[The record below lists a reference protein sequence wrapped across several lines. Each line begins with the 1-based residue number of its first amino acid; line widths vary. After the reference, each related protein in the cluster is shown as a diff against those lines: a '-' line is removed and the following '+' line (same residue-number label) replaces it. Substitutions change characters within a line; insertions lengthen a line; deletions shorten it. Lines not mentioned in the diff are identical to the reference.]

1 MTINTKGTPGS
12 VPSTE
17 QDEVSHPISN
27 LNNST
32 PPQDLALVLSLQ
44 HYVML
49 KNSAISDDVIRERGY
64 RTIYNASD
72 LAGYNI
78 PAAQRCAP
86 CLLLP
91 LHTTDGQ
98 IAFHVLRPDS
108 PRMLE
113 DRKGNRKIIK
123 YETPKGESIRLDCS
137 PRCRAQLGDPSV
149 PLWITEGQKK
159 ADALASAGQ
168 CAIALLGVW
177 NYITKKID
185 KKGRV
190 KFDVDWECIEVK
202 GRIVYIVFDSD
213 VMTKPQVREALDHLT
228 EKLQRK
234 GAQVSPITLLPMIGK
249 GKMGVDDW
257 LAAGRTIKEIEELKD
272 SLPVQAKAPPDD
284 FTLLDE
290 APPVI
295 ARPLALIKGQAYAA
309 AWLYGQRLMR
319 HRKDSKGNV
328 TLLATPELK
337 GERNRFIVRS
347 DGMIFG
353 DDGLNARGVLPLS
366 QLGFDLALP
375 DAPITQVDKLW
386 SKHGVSKYCEGA
398 RPDPC
403 DVFSRMVDVIDSF
416 VDFETS
422 IADQKTMCEIIAC
435 YCLSTWMIE
444 SSSVAGYLWAWG
456 ESGCGKTQLLLTIC
470 ELSHLGTSVT
480 SNLSS
485 ATARDLCELGA
496 VIGFDDAEKLSDPKK
511 TDPDVQAL
519 LLSSNRRGA
528 SVPLKEQSSDG
539 KWTTRLVNA
548 FSPKIFSA
556 ISQPFETLSNRAIVV
571 PLTRTDDRK
580 RANSD
585 PLEARQWAHD
595 RRTLIDDLWALAL
608 AHLAE
613 IVNYDSQVGER
624 SKLIARDLQP
634 FRGLLSI
641 AAWLDDRGVNGLWER
656 MESFA
661 STRYQNERGDL
672 ERANHTKVL
681 ATALIELAAQEP
693 DNEEWRFTT
702 QTITEKINALIET
715 GELDMSEQKKESVG
729 RKIKKMRLE
738 SDKSARPR
746 AWKLTL
752 ARVNRLAKAYQV
764 TLPESLKKR
773 NDEKLTIYTPHP
785 DHLDHL
791 AKVDHLEGEKLP
803 DDPDIPDDPD
813 TGRLSNH
820 RILQKKCSYCG
831 HTDFWQRAD
840 GELVCESCHPNPVKT
855 SE

>member
-1 MTINTKGTPGS
+1 MTTDNITI
-12 VPSTE
+12 PS
-17 QDEVSHPISN
+17 
-27 LNNST
+27 
-32 PPQDLALVLSLQ
+32 DLAEVLSPK
-44 HYVML
+44 HYKML
-49 KNSAISDDVIRERGY
+49 HIESAISDEVIRERGY

-78 PAAQRCAP
+78 PAAQRRAP

-91 LHTTDGQ
+91 LHTTEGQ
-98 IAFHVLRPDS
+98 TPFYILRPDD
-108 PRMLE
+108 PRVFE
-113 DRKGNRKIIK
+113 DKKGNRKIIK
-123 YETPKGESIRLDCS
+123 YETPKGESIRLDCP
-137 PRCRAQLGDPSV
+137 PRCKEQLGDPSV

-177 NYITKKID
+177 NYITKRID
-185 KKGRV
+185 KRGRV
-190 KFDVDWECIEVK
+190 KFDVDWEVIELK
-202 GRIVYIVFDSD
+202 DRIVYIVFDSD
-213 VMTKPQVREALDHLT
+213 VMTKPEVRQALDRLI

-249 GKMGVDDW
+249 GKMGVDDY
-257 LAAGRTIKEIEELKD
+257 LAAGHTIQEIEALKD
-272 SLPVQAKAPPDD
+272 SIPVQAKAPPDE
-284 FTLLDE
+284 FILLDE

-295 ARPLALIKGQAYAA
+295 ARPLTLIKGQAYAA
-309 AWLYGQRLMR
+309 AWLYGTRLMR
-319 HRKDSKGNV
+319 YRKDSKGNV

-347 DGMIFG
+347 DGAIFG
-353 DDGLNARGVLPLS
+353 NDNINARGVLPIS
-366 QLGFDLALP
+366 QLGIDIALP
-375 DAPITQVDKLW
+375 DAPLTQADKLW
-386 SKHGVSKYCEGA
+386 SKPGVTKYRKGA
-398 RPDPC
+398 RPDPH
-403 DVFSRMVDVIDSF
+403 DVFKRMVDVIDSF

-422 IADQKTMCEIIAC
+422 IADQKTMCEVIAC

-496 VIGFDDAEKLSDPKK
+496 VIGFDDAEKLNDPKK
-511 TDPDVQAL
+511 TDLDVQAL

-528 SVPLKEQSSDG
+528 SVPLKEQSPDG

-556 ISQPFETLSNRAIVV
+556 ISQPFETLSNRAIVI

-585 PLEARQWAHD
+585 PLEARHWAHD
-595 RRTLIDDLWALAL
+595 RRTLIDDIWSLAL

-624 SKLIARDLQP
+624 SRLIARDLQP
-634 FRGLLSI
+634 FRGLLAI

-681 ATALIELAAQEP
+681 ATALIELAAQES

-702 QTITEKINALIET
+702 QTITEKINALIST

-738 SDKSARPR
+738 NDKSARPR
-746 AWKLTL
+746 SWKLTL

-773 NDEKLTIYTPHP
+773 NDEKLTIYTPHL

-791 AKVDHLEGEKLP
+791 DHLEGEKLP
-803 DDPDIPDDPD
+803 DDPLLPDDPD
-813 TGRLSNH
+813 AGRVSSH

-831 HTDFWQRAD
+831 HTDFWQRLD
-840 GELVCESCHPNPVKT
+840 GEWVCESCHPNPAISNDLPLSKMRPSV
-855 SE
+855 S